1 MIVCLLVFSA
11 PAHAA
16 WDTCGTCAK
25 QNDFFDYGYAAR
37 MWEEL
42 DTRDKFWTEWNR
54 VFPVAKAAY
63 DAGLLKG
70 TIAEMREAIKDRDD
84 ATEIMQ
90 GYDLWIA
97 QSKVWSPSLRDQP
110 GRSYGSFNNSGGDV
124 APRSL
129 ACSATIRRNIF
140 THQCFDLPD
149 WRADELAAAD
159 TAEFN
164 EIQQSVAER
173 KAADAAAKAEFD
185 RAQKAKIE
193 KWRQRAEQGK
203 K

>member
-97 QSKVWSPSLRDQP
+97 QSKVWVKVASDQYAAGSVAGINQADEDRQMCAWARRDDI
-110 GRSYGSFNNSGGDV
+110 FN
-124 APRSL
+124 
-129 ACSATIRRNIF
+129 
-140 THQCFDLPD
+140 HQCNGLPD
-149 WRADELAAAD
+149 WRTNEQ
-159 TAEFN
+159 AE
-164 EIQQSVAER
+164 
-173 KAADAAAKAEFD
+173 ADAEKYA
-185 RAQKAKIE
+185 RWQKKLAN
-193 KWRQRAEQGK
+193 Q
-203 K
+203 